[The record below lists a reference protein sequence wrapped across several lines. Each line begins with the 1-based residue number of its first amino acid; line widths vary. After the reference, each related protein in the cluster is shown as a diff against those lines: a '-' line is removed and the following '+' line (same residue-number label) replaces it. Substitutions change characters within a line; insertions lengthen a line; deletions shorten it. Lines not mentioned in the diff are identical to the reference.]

1 LVAAAI
7 HDVDHPGFNNG
18 FLIASLSPLALRY
31 NDVSVHCSHLL
42 MFKVLENYHCS
53 KGFEIMGETDCEILE
68 SLSPDQYKTV
78 RTCIVN
84 MILATDMINHFEY
97 IAKFKNKING
107 EGR

>member
-1 LVAAAI
+1 
-7 HDVDHPGFNNG
+7 
-18 FLIASLSPLALRY
+18 
-31 NDVSVHCSHLL
+31 
-42 MFKVLENYHCS
+42 
-53 KGFEIMGETDCEILE
+53 MGETDCEILE